1 METIYTQNAT
11 IWVKKKQYVYL
22 LISAQSIS
30 GMVIAAKWL
39 PLGLVAGDWRTGVIN
54 PSRYM

>member
-22 LISAQSIS
+22 LISVQGIS
-30 GMVIAAKWL
+30 GMIITAKWF
-39 PLGLVAGDWRTGVIN
+39 PLGLVAGD
-54 PSRYM
+54 

>member
-22 LISAQSIS
+22 LISAQGIS
-30 GMVIAAKWL
+30 GMIITAKWF
-39 PLGLVAGDWRTGVIN
+39 PLGLVAGD
-54 PSRYM
+54 